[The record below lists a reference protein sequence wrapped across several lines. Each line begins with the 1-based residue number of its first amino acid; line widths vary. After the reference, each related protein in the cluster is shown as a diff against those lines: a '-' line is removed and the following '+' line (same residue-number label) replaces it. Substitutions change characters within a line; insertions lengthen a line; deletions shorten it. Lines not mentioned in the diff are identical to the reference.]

1 MASVQWKGFFFRLL
15 SIPFE
20 LGMKYF
26 LDKIKSL
33 LLYYLYIEIVIVLT
47 CQSPAAR
54 HVEAVTWTDRKW
66 ICPAGGWVWKKT
78 KQPLSDNWV
87 IVMLVQVWICMTY
100 VVIAVLGKMQVFVD
114 VYSMCLDVC
123 IVQSANVCAQRFKYC
138 RKIVSKCFYC
148 SGNVVNILLI
158 RQE

>member
-1 MASVQWKGFFFRLL
+1 
-15 SIPFE
+15 
-20 LGMKYF
+20 
-26 LDKIKSL
+26 
-33 LLYYLYIEIVIVLT
+33 
-47 CQSPAAR
+47 
-54 HVEAVTWTDRKW
+54 
-66 ICPAGGWVWKKT
+66 
-78 KQPLSDNWV
+78 
-87 IVMLVQVWICMTY
+87 MTY